1 VIPQDTSL
9 FSDTLE
15 ANILYGNPAATPHDI
30 SRVVQRCNLTP
41 TLAKMPQGLKTQ
53 AGERGAR
60 LSGGE
65 RQKVSIARA
74 MLKEPT
80 LILCDEVTS
89 AVDAFAER
97 DIIAS
102 LKKGAE
108 GRTTILIAHRL
119 SSVVHCDN
127 IIVMENGQIVEQGTH
142 TQLLA
147 NKNVYYEM
155 WSAQNGNSN
164 GVNLNL
170 EISNSNSNSHEN
182 SSHLRSFINS
192 TKASEV
198 SEGAGGPGIGFGL
211 GSEEGGKSSPLREL
225 CSLESRAPILSDLE
239 EGWLVECEGC
249 DLNSGDHY

>member
-1 VIPQDTSL
+1 MTLDSLRRRISVIPQDTSL

-15 ANILYGNPAATPHDI
+15 ANIMYGNPDATPQDL
-30 SRVVQRCNLTP
+30 SRVVERCNLSP
-41 TLAKMPQGLKTQ
+41 TLAKMPHGLQTQ

-74 MLKEPT
+74 MLKEPS

-127 IIVMENGQIVEQGTH
+127 IIVMDNGHIVEQGTH
-142 TQLLA
+142 SQLLS
-147 NKNVYYEM
+147 NKGVYFEM
-155 WSAQNGNSN
+155 WTAQNGQQ
-164 GVNLNL
+164 
-170 EISNSNSNSHEN
+170 
-182 SSHLRSFINS
+182 
-192 TKASEV
+192 
-198 SEGAGGPGIGFGL
+198 EG
-211 GSEEGGKSSPLREL
+211 EGGRAILRTCQRKFLSPSLFL
-225 CSLESRAPILSDLE
+225 CLHLGIIKW
-239 EGWLVECEGC
+239 GMF
-249 DLNSGDHY
+249 